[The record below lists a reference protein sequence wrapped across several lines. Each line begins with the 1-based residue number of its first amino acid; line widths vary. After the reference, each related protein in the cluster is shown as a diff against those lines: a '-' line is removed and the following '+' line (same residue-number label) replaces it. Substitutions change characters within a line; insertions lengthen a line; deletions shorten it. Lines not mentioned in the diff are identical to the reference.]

1 VVAWGIGCGTAG
13 LPGVYVSL
21 AAEACWLD
29 WVLACHNS
37 SHSLGSWADTC
48 NPWLAD
54 RQTPGAGRRSAGIT
68 RQYQACTVT
77 WPAAAARLEEG
88 QDGSGSEIP
97 ADLIRKV
104 KGLPEKIKSQGKAK
118 TTDSDIP

>member
-1 VVAWGIGCGTAG
+1 MVAWGIGCGTAG

-54 RQTPGAGRRSAGIT
+54 R
-68 RQYQACTVT
+68 
-77 WPAAAARLEEG
+77 
-88 QDGSGSEIP
+88 
-97 ADLIRKV
+97 
-104 KGLPEKIKSQGKAK
+104 
-118 TTDSDIP
+118 